1 MTADRKMKRAVKSP
15 PKKYIKTASTAALS
29 EKLTFT
35 GKVKRSLRNEKI
47 EKLCCKT
54 AFAAGLSFPKDS
66 ACIAVDRSL
75 FRCSACAPHFLRG
88 VFLASGSVNAPEK
101 GHHLEMKVDSRE
113 KAKALAEVLSESG
126 FEAKI
131 SARRAADIVY
141 FKDGDV
147 IFGFLNAIG
156 AQKCAFD
163 FLDVLIEKQVRN
175 DCNRK
180 TNFDAANM
188 AKTAAAGKRQT
199 DAIRFL
205 CEIGEMEKLSEVLQT
220 TAALKLENPS
230 LNLSE
235 LAALHEPP
243 ITKSCVNQ
251 RLNKIIEVYEKLSGV
266 TPRKRL

>member
-1 MTADRKMKRAVKSP
+1 MEKKRKAVKSP
-15 PKKYIKTASTAALS
+15 PKKYTKTVNSS
-29 EKLTFT
+29 EDKLTFT
-35 GKVKRSLRNEKI
+35 GKVKKSLRSAKI

-54 AFAAGLSFPKDS
+54 AYAAGLAFPKKTEN
-66 ACIAVDRSL
+66 AEIGQKL

-88 VFLASGSVNAPEK
+88 VFLASGSVNAPGK
-101 GHHLEMKVDSRE
+101 GHHLEMKVDGRD
-113 KAKALAEVLSESG
+113 KAQALARVLGESG

-131 SARRAADIVY
+131 SARCTADIVY

-199 DAIRFL
+199 DAIRLL

-243 ITKSCVNQ
+243 ITKSCVNH

>member
-1 MTADRKMKRAVKSP
+1 MKKSKSCAVRLLLPPGFRFLRTARVSRLTAV
-15 PKKYIKTASTAALS
+15 
-29 EKLTFT
+29 
-35 GKVKRSLRNEKI
+35 
-47 EKLCCKT
+47 
-54 AFAAGLSFPKDS
+54 
-66 ACIAVDRSL
+66 L

-156 AQKCAFD
+156 AQKCAFE

-199 DAIRFL
+199 DAIRF
-205 CEIGEMEKLSEVLQT
+205 CTRSAKWRI
-220 TAALKLENPS
+220 
-230 LNLSE
+230 
-235 LAALHEPP
+235 
-243 ITKSCVNQ
+243 
-251 RLNKIIEVYEKLSGV
+251 Y
-266 TPRKRL
+266 PRFCRRRRR